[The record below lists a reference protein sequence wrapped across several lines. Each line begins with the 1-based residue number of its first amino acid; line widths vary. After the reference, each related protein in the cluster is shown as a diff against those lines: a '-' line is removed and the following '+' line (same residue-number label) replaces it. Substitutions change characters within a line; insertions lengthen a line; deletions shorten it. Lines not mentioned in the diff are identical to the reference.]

1 MNSNLVLG
9 VLVVFTPLLGSLL
22 ALVFHK
28 KSKFAQA
35 ITCLSIGIAFLA
47 LIFLWMSLSTESS
60 PFEVTLLK
68 WIKVDK
74 LRANWGL
81 FFDPLSL
88 VMCGVV
94 TLISLLVH
102 IYSLGY
108 MAHDEGIGRF
118 MSYLSLFTFMMLL
131 LVTSP
136 NMAQLFVG
144 WEGVGLASYLLIGFW
159 YEKPRATIAAMKAF
173 IINRVGDAGLIL
185 GICAIFVCF
194 ESLDFS
200 IIFANLARKSA
211 TYSLFWGY
219 PVHSLSL
226 IGVLL
231 FIGVMGKSAQFG
243 LHTWLPDAMEA
254 PTPVSALIH
263 AATMVTAGVFLVARF
278 SPLYEFA
285 PFARHL
291 MVFVGALTAFYA
303 ATVALTQND
312 IKRIIAYSTCS
323 QLGYMILACGCSA
336 YGAAIFHLVTHAFFK
351 ALLFLGAGSVIHAM
365 SDEQN
370 IQKMGGIYQ
379 LIPTTYAMMWIGSLA
394 LAGIPF
400 FAGYYSKDVILS
412 SVFSSG
418 NQIAFG
424 VALFTALL
432 TAFYSWR
439 LLIVVFHGK
448 LHADEQVVAHIHE
461 SPPQMLLPLFVLA
474 IGSAI
479 SGWLG
484 WKWFIEE
491 SFGFS
496 WKGSIA
502 ISNTLFLEHS
512 PWVEYSPLI
521 AAILG
526 IFLALLFYRTFPK
539 LPEKLSKGPLYNLSH
554 NKWYIDEIY
563 HRLLV
568 RPAVILGSFFW
579 NLGDRTLID
588 GFGPEGISK
597 VSLYLSRKNSSL
609 QTGYAYHYAFAMLFG
624 IIALVSVYFCI
635 FYRGELAALIRILT
649 RYV

>member
-1 MNSNLVLG
+1 MGSNFALG
-9 VLVVFTPLLGSLL
+9 IIVVFTPLIGSLL
-22 ALVFHK
+22 ALIFHK
-28 KSKFAQA
+28 KSIFAQA
-35 ITCLSIGIAFLA
+35 ITCIAVSVSFLA
-47 LIFLWMSLSTESS
+47 LVFLWMDLVPESS
-60 PFEVTLLK
+60 SFQITLLK
-68 WIKVDK
+68 WLKVDK

-118 MSYLSLFTFMMLL
+118 MGYLNLFTFMMLL

-159 YEKPRATIAAMKAF
+159 YEKPRANVAAMKAF
-173 IINRVGDAGLIL
+173 IVNRIGDAGLIL

-200 IIFANLARKSA
+200 IIFSNLARKSA
-211 TYSLFWGY
+211 TYTLFWGY
-219 PVHSLSL
+219 PVHILSL

-231 FIGVMGKSAQFG
+231 FIGAMGKSAQFG
-243 LHTWLPDAMEA
+243 LHTWLSDAMEG

-263 AATMVTAGVFLVARF
+263 AATMVTAGVFLIVRF

-285 PFARHL
+285 PFAKEL
-291 MVFVGALTAFYA
+291 MIFIGAFTAFYA

-336 YGAAIFHLVTHAFFK
+336 YVAAIFHLVTHAFFK

-379 LIPTTYAMMWIGSLA
+379 LIPTTYTIMWIGSLA

-400 FAGYYSKDVILS
+400 LAGYYSKDAIIT
-412 SVFSSG
+412 SVFASG
-418 NQIAFG
+418 NQIAFWITLI
-424 VALFTALL
+424 VALL

-439 LLIVVFHGK
+439 LLIVVFHGRR
-448 LHADEQVVAHIHE
+448 HADEQVMAHIHE

-474 IGSAI
+474 VGSII

-496 WKGSIA
+496 WKGSVVI
-502 ISNTLFLEHS
+502 NDTHFPHL
-512 PWVEYSPLI
+512 PQWVEYAPLI

-526 IFLALLFYRTFPK
+526 IFLALLFYRTFPS
-539 LPEKLSKGPLYNLSH
+539 LPKKLSKGPLYNFSYH
-554 NKWYIDEIY
+554 KWYIDEIY
-563 HRLLV
+563 QKLWV

-579 NLGDRTLID
+579 YLGDRTLID
-588 GFGPEGISK
+588 GFGPESIGK
-597 VSLYLSRKNSSL
+597 VSLYLSRKNSSF
-609 QTGYAYHYAFAMLFG
+609 QTGYTYHYAFAMLIG
-624 IIALVSVYFCI
+624 IMLLIGFYFCL
-635 FYRGELAALIRILT
+635 FYRIELSTFIYTLMGRS
-649 RYV
+649 